1 MCFTGST
8 CAHKRD
14 QQKQQAETI
23 KRINNSPNLP
33 LATKRAFE
41 RQSKYPTGHC
51 FGRPLAHKGL
61 ALTPYEFYDKLAVN
75 FGKQPVH
82 VPAKCACGAA
92 YTLEHALTCPTGG
105 NRIGRHNMVRDEAG
119 DLCEESLGA
128 SSFHV
133 SYELVIGERGDGKKS
148 DIRARGLN
156 PADQMK
162 ETDIDIRLFYPDAPS
177 YIRKPIDSLL
187 QQQEKEKM
195 VKYKDRVEAQGRLFL
210 PFIIS
215 TDGVI
220 GEEGRKMM
228 GWLGSKLG
236 KKWGKDRSLVMA
248 YVRAKMSVAIA
259 RAVSACIRGD
269 RTCKRVNRGF

>member
-51 FGRPLAHKGL
+51 FGRPLAHKCL

-82 VPAKCACGAA
+82 VSAKCACGAA

-133 SYELVIGERGDGKKS
+133 SYELV
-148 DIRARGLN
+148 
-156 PADQMK
+156 
-162 ETDIDIRLFYPDAPS
+162 
-177 YIRKPIDSLL
+177 
-187 QQQEKEKM
+187 
-195 VKYKDRVEAQGRLFL
+195 
-210 PFIIS
+210 
-215 TDGVI
+215 
-220 GEEGRKMM
+220 
-228 GWLGSKLG
+228 
-236 KKWGKDRSLVMA
+236 
-248 YVRAKMSVAIA
+248 
-259 RAVSACIRGD
+259 
-269 RTCKRVNRGF
+269 